1 MNASSKRK
9 STLLIRTAAVTVM
22 FLCLLGPGL
31 QQTARGQ
38 DSGVSVAS
46 REFLGKMSQALSEVA
61 EVARP
66 SVVNISTT
74 TTVTM
79 QGNPFGDFFNDPMF
93 RKFFGEGQAHP
104 KKFKQAALGSGVIVS
119 KDGYI
124 LTNNHVVKGADE
136 IKVILYDKREFKG
149 KVIGAD
155 PKTDIAVV
163 KIEAKDLPAI
173 KIGQSRLL
181 KPGDVV
187 LAIGNPFGL
196 NQTITM
202 GIVSATGRSNVGISA
217 YEDFIQT
224 DAAINPGNSGGALV
238 NTNGELVGINTAIF
252 STSGGYMGIG
262 FAIPSDMANAVA
274 QSILKYGKVIRGWLG
289 ISIQDL
295 TPEIAKSLG
304 ISREHGAL
312 VTDVMKNSP
321 AEKAGLKR
329 GDLIIAYDG
338 QTVEDTT
345 SLRNMTANT
354 APGKEADVKVLRNG
368 KEVTLKVLIGE
379 MPEAAKV
386 TRTVE
391 HHNALSG
398 VSVQEITPGERD
410 ALGLPHNVKGV
421 IVAEVSETS
430 PASGVLA
437 KNDVIEEINRKEIR
451 GLKNY
456 EDVASK
462 IGAKED
468 VLLLIY
474 RSGGY
479 IYVTIKP

>member
-1 MNASSKRK
+1 MHAKSKEIGSVITMASAVAVIVFLVMSGGVQ
-9 STLLIRTAAVTVM
+9 RTAWA
-22 FLCLLGPGL
+22 
-31 QQTARGQ
+31 Q
-38 DSGVSVAS
+38 DSEVSHAS
-46 REFLGKMSQALSEVA
+46 RDFLGKMSQALSEVA

-93 RKFFGEGQAHP
+93 RKFFGQGQVHP
-104 KKFKQAALGSGVIVS
+104 RKFKQAALGSGVIVS

-136 IKVILYDKREFKG
+136 IKVTLYDKREFTG
-149 KVIGAD
+149 RVIGAD

-163 KIEAKDLPAI
+163 KVDAKDLPAI
-173 KIGQSRLL
+173 KIGESRSL

-187 LAIGNPFGL
+187 IAIGNPFGL

-274 QSILKYGKVIRGWLG
+274 QSILKHGRVIRGWLG
-289 ISIQDL
+289 ISIQDI
-295 TPEIAKSLG
+295 TPDLAKSLNL
-304 ISREHGAL
+304 SQEQGAL
-312 VTDVMKNSP
+312 VTDVMKDSP
-321 AEKAGLKR
+321 AEKAGMKR
-329 GDLIIAYDG
+329 GDLIVAYDG
-338 QTVEDTT
+338 QEVDSTT
-345 SLRNMTANT
+345 SLRNMAANT
-354 APGKEADVKVLRNG
+354 APGKEVEVKVLRDG
-368 KEVTLKVLIGE
+368 KKVTLKVAVGE
-379 MPEAAKV
+379 MPEAKIAKV
-386 TRTVE
+386 VK
-391 HHNALSG
+391 HHNALMG
-398 VSVQEITPGERD
+398 VSVEEITPGERD
-410 ALGLPHNVKGV
+410 ALGLPHNMKGV
-421 IVAEVSETS
+421 VVTDVSETG

-437 KNDVIEEINRKEIR
+437 KNDVIVEIDRKEIR
-451 GLKNY
+451 GVKDY
-456 EDVASK
+456 ENLVSK
-462 IGAKED
+462 IGPNEG

-474 RSGGY
+474 RKGGY
-479 IYVTIKP
+479 IYVTIKH

>member
-1 MNASSKRK
+1 MQAKSKKIGRVMSS
-9 STLLIRTAAVTVM
+9 V
-22 FLCLLGPGL
+22 
-31 QQTARGQ
+31 
-38 DSGVSVAS
+38 VSVVVLLLMSGGVQGNAWALNS
-46 REFLGKMSQALSEVA
+46 TVSPGARDFLGKMSQALSEVA

-79 QGNPFGDFFNDPMF
+79 QENPFGDFFNDPMF
-93 RKFFGEGQAHP
+93 RRFFGHGQMHP
-104 KKFKQAALGSGVIVS
+104 RKFKQAALGSGVIVS

-163 KIEAKDLPAI
+163 KIDAKDLPAI
-173 KIGQSRLL
+173 KIGESRSL

-187 LAIGNPFGL
+187 IAIGNPFGL

-238 NTNGELVGINTAIF
+238 NTDGELVGINTAIF

-262 FAIPSDMANAVA
+262 FAIPSDMADSVA
-274 QSILKYGKVIRGWLG
+274 QSIIKYGKVIRGWLG
-289 ISIQDL
+289 ISIQDI
-295 TPEIAKSLG
+295 TPDLAKSLS
-304 ISREHGAL
+304 ISQEHGAL
-312 VTDVMKNSP
+312 VTDVMKGSP
-321 AEKAGLKR
+321 AEKAGFTR
-329 GDLIIAYDG
+329 GDLIVEFDG
-338 QTVEDTT
+338 QQVDNTT
-345 SLRNMTANT
+345 NLRNMAANT
-354 APGKEADVKVLRNG
+354 APGKKVEVKVIRDG
-368 KEVTLKVLIGE
+368 KEVSLTVKIGE
-379 MPEAAKV
+379 MPETKVAK
-386 TRTVE
+386 TVE
-391 HHNALSG
+391 RHNALMG
-398 VSVQEITPGERD
+398 VSVQDITSAERD
-410 ALGLPHNVKGV
+410 SLGLPHTVKGV
-421 IVAEVSETS
+421 IVTEVGESS

-437 KNDVIEEINRKEIR
+437 KKDVIVEINRKAID
-451 GLKNY
+451 GVKDY
-456 EDVASK
+456 ERLASK
-462 IGAKED
+462 IGPNEG

-474 RSGGY
+474 RGGGFV
-479 IYVTIKP
+479 YVTIKP

>member
-1 MNASSKRK
+1 MYVKSKKSS
-9 STLLIRTAAVTVM
+9 SFLVTISAATVILLCLAAGGPQRTAWA
-22 FLCLLGPGL
+22 
-31 QQTARGQ
+31 Q
-38 DSGVSVAS
+38 DSAVSPAS

-93 RKFFGEGQAHP
+93 RRFFGEGQAHP
-104 KKFKQAALGSGVIVS
+104 RKFKQAALGSGVIVS

-124 LTNNHVVKGADE
+124 LTNNHVIRNADE

-163 KIEAKDLPAI
+163 KIDAKDLPAI
-173 KIGQSRLL
+173 KIGESRSL

-187 LAIGNPFGL
+187 IAIGNPFAL
-196 NQTITM
+196 SQTITM

-274 QSILKYGKVIRGWLG
+274 QSILKYGKVIRGWIG

-295 TPEIAKSLG
+295 TPELAKSLT
-304 ISREHGAL
+304 ISQEQGAL
-312 VTDVMKNSP
+312 ITDVMKNSP
-321 AEKAGLKR
+321 AEKAGMKR
-329 GDLIIAYDG
+329 GDLIVAYDG
-338 QTVEDTT
+338 QAVDNATA
-345 SLRNMTANT
+345 LRNMAANT
-354 APGKEADVKVLRNG
+354 APGKEVDVKVLREG
-368 KEVTLKVLIGE
+368 KEVMLKIVIGE
-379 MPEAAKV
+379 MPEAKVAK
-386 TRTVE
+386 TTE
-391 HHNALSG
+391 HNNALTG
-398 VSVQEITPGERD
+398 VSVQEVTPAERD
-410 ALGLPHNVKGV
+410 ALGLPNNVKGV
-421 IVAEVSETS
+421 IVAEMSETS
-430 PASGVLA
+430 PANGVLA
-437 KNDVIEEINRKEIR
+437 KNDVIVEIDRKEVR
-451 GLKNY
+451 GVKDY
-456 EDVASK
+456 EQLVSK
-462 IGAKED
+462 IGPHEG

-474 RSGGY
+474 RNGGY

>member
-1 MNASSKRK
+1 MCASSKRN
-9 STLLIRTAAVTVM
+9 STLLIMTAAVAVI
-22 FLCLLGPGL
+22 FLCLTAPGL
-31 QQTARGQ
+31 QQTAWGQ

-79 QGNPFGDFFNDPMF
+79 QGSPFGDFFNDPMF

-104 KKFKQAALGSGVIVS
+104 RKFKQAALGSGVIVS

-163 KIEAKDLPAI
+163 KIEANDLPAI

-289 ISIQDL
+289 VSIQDL

-312 VTDVMKNSP
+312 VTDVMKGSP
-321 AEKAGLKR
+321 AEKAGMKR
-329 GDLIIAYDG
+329 GDLIIAYEG

-368 KEVTLKVLIGE
+368 KEVTLKIIIGE

-386 TRTVE
+386 TSTVE

-430 PASGVLA
+430 PASGVLT
-437 KNDVIEEINRKEIR
+437 KNDVIEEINRIEIR
-451 GLKNY
+451 GLKDY

-462 IGAKED
+462 IGPKEG

-474 RSGGY
+474 RNGGY

>member
-1 MNASSKRK
+1 MCESSERK
-9 STLLIRTAAVTVM
+9 STLLIRTAAVAVM
-22 FLCLLGPGL
+22 FLCLIAPGL
-31 QQTARGQ
+31 QQTAWGQ
-38 DSGVSVAS
+38 DPAVSPAS

-61 EVARP
+61 DVARP

-79 QGNPFGDFFNDPMF
+79 QGSPFGDFFNDPMF
-93 RKFFGEGQAHP
+93 KKFFGEGQAHP
-104 KKFKQAALGSGVIVS
+104 RKFKQAALGSGVIVS

-136 IKVILYDKREFKG
+136 IKVILFDKREFKG

-238 NTNGELVGINTAIF
+238 NTDGELVGVNTAIF

-289 ISIQDL
+289 VSIQDL

-312 VTDVMKNSP
+312 VTDVMKDSP
-321 AEKAGLKR
+321 AEKAGMKR

-354 APGKEADVKVLRNG
+354 APGKEADVKVLRDG
-368 KEVTLKVLIGE
+368 KEATLKVLIGE

-410 ALGLPHNVKGV
+410 ALGLPHNVRGV
-421 IVAEVSETS
+421 IIAEVSEAS

-451 GLKNY
+451 GLKDY

-462 IGAKED
+462 IGPKEG

-474 RSGGY
+474 RNGGF

>member
-1 MNASSKRK
+1 MCASSKRK

-22 FLCLLGPGL
+22 FLCLIGSGL
-31 QQTARGQ
+31 QQTAWGQ

-79 QGNPFGDFFNDPMF
+79 QGSSFGDFFNDPMF

-104 KKFKQAALGSGVIVS
+104 RKFKQAALGSGVIVS

-312 VTDVMKNSP
+312 VTDVMKDSP